1 MGWRFPTGRDK
12 QALETWLRTH
22 GAPEAPTEEESCERA
37 YARLRELGLELAA
50 DKALQRMVRAAL
62 HGFFTAKA
70 DGLPLFVEELTK
82 MESGVDTEGMEMLA
96 TPGQHDL

>member
-1 MGWRFPTGRDK
+1 MGWRFPTGWDK

-62 HGFFTAKA
+62 HGFFHGEGRWAAAVRGRA
-70 DGLPLFVEELTK
+70 DQDGERGGYRRYGDARYSRPT
-82 MESGVDTEGMEMLA
+82 
-96 TPGQHDL
+96 

>member
-1 MGWRFPTGRDK
+1 M
-12 QALETWLRTH
+12 
-22 GAPEAPTEEESCERA
+22 
-37 YARLRELGLELAA
+37 
-50 DKALQRMVRAAL
+50 
-62 HGFFTAKA
+62 GFFTAKA